1 MEQLSGL
8 DAAFVHQD
16 SSRTP
21 MHICAV
27 LVYNTG
33 EDDRQ
38 AISLDELKQL
48 AAQRLA
54 PIPLLHRKLHRV
66 ALGMDTPYWVDVG
79 EPDWDRHI
87 SESDL
92 PGTGDWNTLQQ
103 YLGQLH
109 STRMNLDRPL
119 WEMHLIHG
127 LYDMPGLPP
136 NCQALVLKIHHS
148 AIDGIS
154 MAAIINALHQT
165 LEEKPRGKKKQVE
178 APSQWELWTRANVNS
193 VYRQLKLAETVRN
206 LLPGFMRARETRQQ
220 FSDLPPILSTGSSFN
235 ARVKSGRNTGAVL
248 LPMLDVVAIKRAVRR
263 VTFNDIAM
271 ACVAGALREYLILHQ
286 QLPAKSLAGG
296 IPINL
301 RGPAE
306 DSAAG
311 NKIATMAVGLATH
324 MTDPVERLRMVHRY
338 AVAGKKQIDALGSGT
353 VMDISDSLTP
363 GVLAEGIRTMAWA
376 SRIAEMP
383 VPFHTMISNVPGPPT
398 ALFLGDAELVVPIGL
413 GPIRDNMGLF
423 HIVSS
428 SETMM
433 SLSFSACKKLIP
445 DADFYQQCLHNSF
458 AALLGR
464 ALSEA

>member
-16 SSRTP
+16 SHRTP
-21 MHICAV
+21 MHISAA
-27 LVYNTG
+27 LIYNTG
-33 EDDRQ
+33 DDDQ
-38 AISLDELKQL
+38 YVISLDGLRHL
-48 AAQRLA
+48 AARRLA
-54 PIPLLHRKLHRV
+54 QFPLFRRKLRRV
-66 ALGMDTPYWVDVG
+66 ALGMDTPYWVDIA

-87 SESDL
+87 RESSL
-92 PGTGDWNTLQQ
+92 PGARDWTAL
-103 YLGQLH
+103 QLH
-109 STRMNLDRPL
+109 LGRLHSARMNLDRPL

-127 LYDMPGLPP
+127 LYDMPGLPH

-165 LEEKPRGKKKQVE
+165 PEDKPRGKNKQVG
-178 APSQWELWTRANVNS
+178 APSQWDLWTRANLNS
-193 VYRQLKLAETVRN
+193 VNRQFKLVETVRN
-206 LLPGFMRARETRQQ
+206 LLPGFMRARQTRQH
-220 FSDLPPILSTGSSFN
+220 FSDLPPILSTGSRFN
-235 ARVKSGRNTGAVL
+235 ATVKPRRSTGAVL
-248 LPMLDVVAIKRAVRR
+248 LPKSEVLAIKRAVRR
-263 VTFNDIAM
+263 VTLNDIAM
-271 ACVAGALREYLILHQ
+271 ACVAGALREYLLFHQ

-301 RGPAE
+301 RG
-306 DSAAG
+306 AADDQTGG
-311 NKIATMAVGLATH
+311 NKIATMVVGLATH
-324 MTDPVERLRMVHRY
+324 MADPVERLRMVHRY

-363 GVLAEGIRTMAWA
+363 GLLAEGIRTMAWA
-376 SRIAEMP
+376 SRLTEMP

-398 ALFLGDAELVVPIGL
+398 ALFLGEAELVVPIGL

-445 DADFYQQCLHNSF
+445 DAEFYQQCLHNAF
-458 AALLGR
+458 ASLLGR